1 MIQNFFHEYVSH
13 PPIKQNMTKSMATYK
28 ISFIAVYICP
38 NARRH
43 SVVSGNGLACIP
55 GWWLD
60 VGLIDRGRSSVSIL
74 QNFIRL
80 SNSVEFFRCEVWK
93 LKRQKFL

>member
-43 SVVSGNGLACIP
+43 SVVSGNELYSRGVVGRGADRP
-55 GWWLD
+55 WL
-60 VGLIDRGRSSVSIL
+60 
-74 QNFIRL
+74 
-80 SNSVEFFRCEVWK
+80 
-93 LKRQKFL
+93 